1 MTTRTEVVGLTDGM
15 PERRLAPGE
24 LLFDQG
30 ADGGRAVAVLV
41 EGSLEIDLDGMVIDR
56 VTIPGAFVGEIGALL
71 GAARTARVRSDEGFF
86 FNDTATTESFFAT
99 HPQLALELARQLAGR
114 LQRILAYLADI
125 REQYADAEG
134 HLGMVDAVLGRM
146 SARPPIDIDPG
157 SDRSPDY

>member
-1 MTTRTEVVGLTDGM
+1 MTTRTEVLDLTDGM

-24 LLFDQG
+24 FLFDQG
-30 ADGGRAVAVLV
+30 ADAGRVVAVLV
-41 EGSLEIDLDGMVIDR
+41 DGTLQVELDGIVIDQL
-56 VTIPGAFVGEIGALL
+56 TIPGAFVGEIGALL
-71 GAARTARVRSDEGFF
+71 GAARTAGVRSAEG
-86 FNDTATTESFFAT
+86 ATVRVIGDPESFFAT

-146 SARPPIDIDPG
+146 SARPPVDIDPG